1 LKGIGDLGISRHHCL
16 NGVNPDIAVAVLI
29 RCVGAINRSVS
40 QTSAISVS
48 IRGVVEILMR
58 TIAACQDQLHTN
70 RGICIIV
77 ALPNEIDCR
86 PRIGSTMIAS
96 GDLGVSNHR
105 GLNRVN
111 SDYVLAGAGAS
122 RGGLGLFWGHRE
134 PILAAYG
141 GVSAAP
147 HVILSPLWAI

>member
-1 LKGIGDLGISRHHCL
+1 MKGIGDLGISRHHCL

-77 ALPNEIDCR
+77 ALPNILDCLDPEFNPQR
-86 PRIGSTMIAS
+86 
-96 GDLGVSNHR
+96 
-105 GLNRVN
+105 
-111 SDYVLAGAGAS
+111 
-122 RGGLGLFWGHRE
+122 
-134 PILAAYG
+134 
-141 GVSAAP
+141 
-147 HVILSPLWAI
+147 

>member
-1 LKGIGDLGISRHHCL
+1 MKGIGDLGISRHHCL

-77 ALPNEIDCR
+77 ALPNEIDS
-86 PRIGSTMIAS
+86 PITTLIAS

-105 GLNRVN
+105 GLNRVH

-147 HVILSPLWAI
+147 HVILSPLWVI